1 MTIFEQVS
9 PTELPKHSGYYFVIY
24 VSEATR
30 YKNINYFDGKKFTG
44 NDEILYWLREVPN
57 MQELMNSA
65 DEREVM
71 AQAFEKV
78 RELFAGREWLMEGRG
93 NYPYNDDRYK
103 EEVRYMM
110 DAFNKIKSE
119 LWRNVKSKTA
129 DYRQRIIKEY
139 IQEQESLKEK

>member
-1 MTIFEQVS
+1 MTIFQQVS
-9 PTELPKHSGYYFVIY
+9 PPELPKETGYYFAVY
-24 VSEATR
+24 VS
-30 YKNINYFDGKKFTG
+30 KLGQFKQCCYFDGDKFNG
-44 NDEILYWLREVPN
+44 YDILYWLREVPN
-57 MQELMNSA
+57 MEELMNSA

-78 RELFAGREWLMEGRG
+78 RKLFAGREWLMEGRG
-93 NYPYNDDRYK
+93 NYPYNDDGYK

-110 DAFNKIKSE
+110 DEFNKIKSE

-139 IQEQESLKEK
+139 IQEQEELKNK